1 MKNTTLDSLTKFDIT
16 DSLTKFD
23 QKNREDFVNDFIKQH
38 EICESELSLFRENL
52 PKYYLYDE
60 EILKDYK
67 SIYEFEIDKNPK
79 FYKYH
84 HISENENITDEEIEI
99 ISNSL
104 STDEY
109 NEYEKLDNN
118 LYIIYVLSTD
128 DADRES
134 HELYL
139 KHKAAGTL
147 SKYISEVSPDS
158 GISDW

>member
-1 MKNTTLDSLTKFDIT
+1 MKNNTQLNPPIPLYKFYEKD
-16 DSLTKFD
+16 
-23 QKNREDFVNDFIKQH
+23 REDFVNNYIKQH
-38 EICESELSLFRENL
+38 EISESELSLYRENL

-60 EILKDYK
+60 ETLKDYK

-84 HISENENITDEEIEI
+84 HISENKNITDEEFEI

-118 LYIIYVLSTD
+118 LYIIYVLSSD
-128 DADRES
+128 DEYRAWS
-134 HELYL
+134 ELYR
-139 KHKAAGTL
+139 KHKEAGTL
-147 SKYISEVSPDS
+147 GKFISEFSPDTGS
-158 GISDW
+158 SDW